1 MNPLT
6 AEIATAQNSD
16 NKLILIIGGP
26 GSGKSKLI
34 HDYSNETGI
43 PILNLDQIFKDDCSE
58 IITVMNDFI
67 DNYDK
72 EVLLLDNKRV
82 LYAKDSNID
91 MLTFLKELTV
101 LEAKELFTLA
111 KKIIVV
117 ATWNGTI
124 ADNKLI
130 HIRSKLPANLEYSL
144 KNEQIKF
151 IKC

>member
-26 GSGKSKLI
+26 GSGESKLI

-91 MLTFLKELTV
+91 MLTFLKEL
-101 LEAKELFTLA
+101 A

-117 ATWNGTI
+117 AT
-124 ADNKLI
+124 
-130 HIRSKLPANLEYSL
+130 
-144 KNEQIKF
+144 
-151 IKC
+151 

>member
-91 MLTFLKELTV
+91 MLTFLKAENS
-101 LEAKELFTLA
+101 
-111 KKIIVV
+111 VV
-117 ATWNGTI
+117 
-124 ADNKLI
+124 
-130 HIRSKLPANLEYSL
+130 
-144 KNEQIKF
+144 
-151 IKC
+151 

>member
-72 EVLLLDNKRV
+72 EVLLLDNERV

-91 MLTFLKELTV
+91 MLTFLKEL
-101 LEAKELFTLA
+101 A

-124 ADNKLI
+124 AYNKLI

>member
-91 MLTFLKELTV
+91 MLTFLKEL
-101 LEAKELFTLA
+101 A

-117 ATWNGTI
+117 ETWNGTI
-124 ADNKLI
+124 SDNKLI
-130 HIRSKLPANLEYSL
+130 HIRSKLPSNLEYSL
-144 KNEQIKF
+144 
-151 IKC
+151 

>member
-34 HDYSNETGI
+34 HDY
-43 PILNLDQIFKDDCSE
+43 
-58 IITVMNDFI
+58 
-67 DNYDK
+67 
-72 EVLLLDNKRV
+72 
-82 LYAKDSNID
+82 AKDSNID
-91 MLTFLKELTV
+91 MLTFLKE
-101 LEAKELFTLA
+101 LA

>member
-72 EVLLLDNKRV
+72 EVLLLDNK
-82 LYAKDSNID
+82 
-91 MLTFLKELTV
+91 
-101 LEAKELFTLA
+101 
-111 KKIIVV
+111 IIVV

>member
-1 MNPLT
+1 
-6 AEIATAQNSD
+6 
-16 NKLILIIGGP
+16 
-26 GSGKSKLI
+26 
-34 HDYSNETGI
+34 
-43 PILNLDQIFKDDCSE
+43 
-58 IITVMNDFI
+58 
-67 DNYDK
+67 
-72 EVLLLDNKRV
+72 
-82 LYAKDSNID
+82 
-91 MLTFLKELTV
+91 MLTFLKKLD
-101 LEAKELFTLA
+101 

>member
-91 MLTFLKELTV
+91 MLTFLKEL
-101 LEAKELFTLA
+101 A

-124 ADNKLI
+124 VDNKLI

>member
-72 EVLLLDNKRV
+72 KFFCWIIKE
-82 LYAKDSNID
+82 SF
-91 MLTFLKELTV
+91 MLRT
-101 LEAKELFTLA
+101 
-111 KKIIVV
+111 
-117 ATWNGTI
+117 
-124 ADNKLI
+124 
-130 HIRSKLPANLEYSL
+130 
-144 KNEQIKF
+144 QIS
-151 IKC
+151 IC

>member
-58 IITVMNDFI
+58 ITTVMNLLITTIKKFFCWI
-67 DNYDK
+67 IK
-72 EVLLLDNKRV
+72 E
-82 LYAKDSNID
+82 SF
-91 MLTFLKELTV
+91 MLRT
-101 LEAKELFTLA
+101 
-111 KKIIVV
+111 
-117 ATWNGTI
+117 
-124 ADNKLI
+124 
-130 HIRSKLPANLEYSL
+130 
-144 KNEQIKF
+144 QIS
-151 IKC
+151 IC

>member
-6 AEIATAQNSD
+6 AEMATAQNSD

-34 HDYSNETGI
+34 HDYS
-43 PILNLDQIFKDDCSE
+43 SE

-91 MLTFLKELTV
+91 MLTFLKELT
-101 LEAKELFTLA
+101 

>member
-91 MLTFLKELTV
+91 VLTFLKE
-101 LEAKELFTLA
+101 LA